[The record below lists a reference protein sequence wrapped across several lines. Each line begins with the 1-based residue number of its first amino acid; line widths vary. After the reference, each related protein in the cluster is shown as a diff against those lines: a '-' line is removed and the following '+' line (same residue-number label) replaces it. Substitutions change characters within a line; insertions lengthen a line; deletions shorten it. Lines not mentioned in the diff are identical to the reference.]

1 MMLQILMGF
10 APDHIFAERFI
21 QIFVT
26 GIILPSS
33 VLIHALS
40 QAGITAFLNVV
51 FFFLCKLLA
60 DAQI

>member
-33 VLIHALS
+33 VLIRALS
-40 QAGITAFLNVV
+40 RVGITAFYVV